1 MTSESQVRYGSL
13 TPRQGSSRAWVLYQ
27 LISLRRKATAS
38 SFSFGEGVGCVD
50 PSSSLS
56 DVGVENIAASL
67 SSLSRSTTLIPTM
80 ACEKQIHRV
89 RRFRHIDSSDSIP
102 RLKEGPPEETHTRN
116 FLKFSALA

>member
-38 SFSFGEGVGCVD
+38 SFSFGEGAGCVD

-67 SSLSRSTTLIPTM
+67 SSLSRSTTLISTTG
-80 ACEKQIHRV
+80 CEKQISLRASVPEHRFQ
-89 RRFRHIDSSDSIP
+89 RFHSTI
-102 RLKEGPPEETHTRN
+102 EGETSGE
-116 FLKFSALA
+116 K